1 MDHPMNSRLEEKTRS
16 FMECSLQVMKGESS
30 LGIQDIGQCSVD
42 VVQSQNSF
50 TKTCSVQVRCGSDFS
65 PSFCVS
71 GDTNHCQV
79 GRLRYLVD
87 LPRHCC
93 SIVITFPKQEDTT
106 EFKVL
111 LSSATQT
118 LESKSLFN
126 ERTEE
131 ASAAQYFQFYG
142 YLSQQQNMMQD
153 YTRTSTYQKAMLQ
166 NHVDFE
172 DKVQM
177 YILFLHSRT
186 KITCEGDRCLL
197 VHVVIDVG
205 AGSGILSF
213 FAVQA
218 GARKVY
224 AIEASS
230 MARHAE
236 LLVKKNNLESKI
248 IIVPGKVEEV
258 HIPEQ
263 VDVIISEPMGYMLYN
278 ERMLESYL
286 HAKKWLKP
294 GGKMFPTRGDLYI
307 APFSDDALY
316 IEHYSKA
323 NFWHQKSFY
332 GVDLSTLRKAA
343 LKEYFRQPVVDTFD
357 VRILMAKPITHTVD
371 FLTSEEDDLHRI
383 NIPVKF
389 TILNSGSLHGL
400 AFWFDVLFQGSQQ
413 PVWLST
419 APHEP
424 LTHWYQ
430 VRCLL
435 ETPIFVKAGQ
445 IVTGTV
451 LLMSNTRQSYDVE
464 LEVGLEGTTIRSKNT
479 VDLKNPYFRYT
490 GSTPPSPAGYNNE
503 SPTDLYWS
511 LASNGETS
519 NAVDGLNPD
528 GGCSPGVIVADHPV
542 DMQSNSFYN
551 NAGYVGGQYWS
562 AGNTF
567 TNISNLPSIQNYS
580 SASNFGGLNYVNT
593 ASSYI
598 ASSQPAMTYSQTS
611 PRSLITTGQ
620 HQRQYNSVYSGS
632 GTSMS

>member
-1 MDHPMNSRLEEKTRS
+1 MDHPMNSKSEDKTRS
-16 FMECSLQVMKGESS
+16 FMECYLQVIKGECS
-30 LGIQDIGQCSVD
+30 LAMEDIGQCIVD
-42 VVQSQNSF
+42 VTQDNY
-50 TKTCSVQVRCGSDFS
+50 TKTCSVQIRCGNDFS
-65 PSFCVS
+65 PNFRVT

-87 LPRHCC
+87 LPQHCC
-93 SIVITFPKQEDTT
+93 SAVITFQRHEEVT
-106 EFKVL
+106 EFKTM
-111 LSSATQT
+111 LSSATEKLQN
-118 LESKSLFN
+118 KSLFC

-131 ASAAQYFQFYG
+131 ASATQYFQFYG

-172 DKVQM
+172 DKV
-177 YILFLHSRT
+177 
-186 KITCEGDRCLL
+186 
-197 VHVVIDVG
+197 VIDVG

-218 GARKVY
+218 GAKKVY

-230 MARHAE
+230 MAKHAE
-236 LLVKKNNLESKI
+236 LLVKKNNLEGKI
-248 IIVPGKVEEV
+248 ILVPGKVEEV
-258 HIPEQ
+258 HIPEE
-263 VDVIISEPMGYMLYN
+263 VDIIISEPMGYMLYN

-294 GGKMFPTRGDLYI
+294 GGKMFPTQGDLHI

-316 IEHYSKA
+316 IEHFSKA

-332 GVDLSTLRKAA
+332 GVDLSSLRKAA

-389 TILNSGSLHGL
+389 SLLNSGSLHGL
-400 AFWFDVLFQGSQQ
+400 AFWFDVVFQGSQQ

-445 IVTGTV
+445 TITGTV
-451 LLMSNTRQSYDVE
+451 LLISNTRQSYDVE
-464 LEVGLEGTTIRSKNT
+464 LDLGLEGTTIRSKNT

-490 GSTPPSPAGYNNE
+490 GSTPQPPAGYNNE
-503 SPTDLYWS
+503 SPTDVYWS
-511 LASNGETS
+511 LTSNGDTH
-519 NAVDGLNPD
+519 NATENLSQD
-528 GGCSPGVIVADHPV
+528 GGCGQGVILTDNVV
-542 DMQSNSFYN
+542 GMQSNSFYN
-551 NAGYVGGQYWS
+551 NTGITGYVGGGHNQYWS
-562 AGNTF
+562 SGNAI
-567 TNISNLPSIQNYS
+567 NISSLPTIQNYTS
-580 SASNFGGLNYVNT
+580 SFGAMSYANT
-593 ASSYI
+593 GSSYI
-598 ASSQPAMTYSQTS
+598 ASSQPAMTYSHTTS
-611 PRSLITTGQ
+611 RNLLSGQ
-620 HQRQYNSVYSGS
+620 HGRPYQSGYSRNSS
-632 GTSMS
+632 TSR